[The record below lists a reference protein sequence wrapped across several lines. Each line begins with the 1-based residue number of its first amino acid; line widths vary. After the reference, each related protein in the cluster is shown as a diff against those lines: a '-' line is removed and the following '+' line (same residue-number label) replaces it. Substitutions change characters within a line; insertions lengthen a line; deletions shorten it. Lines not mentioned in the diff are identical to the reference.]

1 MSVLAGLSPERV
13 FYYFERIA
21 AIPHP
26 SGDTAALRDYCAEFA
41 KAQGLRYATDNG
53 GNVVIY
59 KPASAG
65 YEEHPTLILQGH
77 LDMVCEAEE
86 SCKQDFTKEGIKLRI
101 TGDTVRA
108 CGTTL
113 GADNGIAVAMALA
126 ILEDDSIPH
135 PPLEVLF
142 TADEEVGLLG
152 AAALD
157 GSLLSGRR
165 LINIDSEDEGVFTV
179 ACAGGLR
186 AEMRLPVC
194 RSASDGYLTR
204 LSLSGYLG
212 GHSGIE
218 IGNGRRNAILDLFSL
233 LRTVPALRLVGAG
246 GGGKD
251 NAIPRTVSASVLTP
265 SPIDESALQSLFS
278 AFLKEET
285 EAALVL
291 EAEGYT
297 EVDAL
302 TEDATKNLLSF
313 TASLPNGVLA
323 MSRDIEGLV
332 ETSLNLGVL
341 SVTDE
346 EAVFASGV
354 RSSVNSDRAAL
365 SEKLSAL
372 TEAHGGDYKTHGEYP
387 AWEYRKDSPLRDAA
401 ARVFEGLYGFAPR
414 VEAIHAGLECGLL
427 SDKLLGLD
435 SISMGPELHH
445 VHTPE
450 ESMSISSVARTY
462 DFLLELIKE
471 L

>member
-13 FYYFERIA
+13 FYYFEKIA
-21 AIPHP
+21 EIPHP
-26 SGDTAALRDYCAEFA
+26 SGATAALRDYCAAFA
-41 KAQGLRYATDNG
+41 EANGLAYAKDGG
-53 GNVVIY
+53 GNIVIY
-59 KPASAG
+59 KPASPG
-65 YEEHPTLILQGH
+65 YENRPTLILQGH

-86 SCKQDFTKEGIKLRI
+86 DCKQDFTKEGIKLRI
-101 TGDTVRA
+101 TGDSVRA

-126 ILEDDSIPH
+126 ILEGKGVVH
-135 PPLEVLF
+135 PPLEVLL

-157 GSLLSGRR
+157 ATLVSGRR
-165 LINIDSEDEGVFTV
+165 LINLDSEDEGVFTV
-179 ACAGGLR
+179 ACAGGMR

-194 RSASDGYLTR
+194 RAAADGYLTR

-218 IGNGRRNAILDLFSL
+218 IGKGRRNAILDLFEL
-233 LRTVPALRLVGAG
+233 LRKIPDLQLVNAE

-251 NAIPRTVSASVLTP
+251 NAIPRTASATVLTP
-265 SPIDESALQSLFS
+265 SPIDREGLQDLLSHFREIEVEAEL
-278 AFLKEET
+278 LTEE
-285 EAALVL
+285 
-291 EAEGYT
+291 EGYT
-297 EVDAL
+297 EADAL
-302 TEDATKNLLSF
+302 TAASTENLLSF
-313 TASLPNGVLA
+313 TASLPNGVQA

-332 ETSLNLGVL
+332 ETSLNLGIL
-341 SVTDE
+341 ASGDAE
-346 EAVFASGV
+346 FIFSSGV
-354 RSSVNSDRAAL
+354 RSSVNSARAAL
-365 SEKLSAL
+365 SARLAAL
-372 TEAHGGDYKTHGEYP
+372 TEAHAGTYATHGEYP
-387 AWEYRKDSPLRDAA
+387 AWEYRKDSPLRDTAT
-401 ARVFEGLYGFAPR
+401 RVFERFYGFTPN

-450 ESMSISSVARTY
+450 ESMAISSVARTY
-462 DFLLELIKE
+462 EFLLELMKE